1 MENKS
6 PAVKKTAADGSDN
19 KSIEIIPGR
28 LYWISDKNPPK
39 SRTHAFYFCID
50 NDLVYEP
57 FFADFGPLDLGKV
70 HLFCKELEKL
80 INDQQYSTYK
90 IYHYTSLDYAKQAN
104 AAFLMGAFMIII
116 LGKSAKEAWKVFTPY
131 HNKFTPYRD
140 ATMGT
145 CSYKCTNEHCLN
157 GLDLAIKLGWYDYKT
172 FDVVE
177 Y

>member
-1 MENKS
+1 MESGNNGYGHGRGNNK
-6 PAVKKTAADGSDN
+6 PTDSDN

-80 INDQQYSTYK
+80 INDQ
-90 IYHYTSLDYAKQAN
+90 
-104 AAFLMGAFMIII
+104 
-116 LGKSAKEAWKVFTPY
+116 
-131 HNKFTPYRD
+131 
-140 ATMGT
+140 
-145 CSYKCTNEHCLN
+145 
-157 GLDLAIKLGWYDYKT
+157 
-172 FDVVE
+172 
-177 Y
+177 